1 MVRFSAQ
8 AANKRRNLDVPR
20 AERSETTAVLLWS
33 SRGARC
39 GLRRDGD
46 GPSGWRARARNSV
59 GSSDWQ
65 ALCDLEAELEAE
77 LRDEV
82 TRSSERSRRKRAEGN
97 GTSWDSPGVSSGPPT
112 RARASTE
119 RPASSRSSP
128 TASSSP
134 GYRLRR
140 QPRVWA
146 PPGRRRLRCAPSS
159 PGAVPSAATLALV
172 DRTTGSCWTRVRRR
186 PMLPRMEDLRKL
198 GARPGGA
205 PLCASARR
213 WAETTRRSR
222 PRSSSTTT
230 RCTTSTCSTE
240 NGQDSGDGVGDPR
253 WTRRRPSRSR
263 RRGRRAELGARPVR
277 PRALAGSVFQERR
290 ERLKR
295 LSRDT
300 SRAARPPFVA
310 PPAPRPRAVLGFPAR
325 SGPRKENRSS
335 SSIGGKSVFARSS
348 EIPDATPRKASH
360 THASSAGIA
369 GRAARKGEFSVAP
382 DPGNRASPR
391 REDPPPRAEGGA
403 NGDVFAAAVDATRS
417 LFDAV
422 ERRVRDAVAR
432 EMETRHRLGG
442 AQAVASPS
450 LSRARSRGRR
460 RPPRRRRRHRSN
472 RRRTRE
478 DPPRLSTTSPERWR
492 RRLRFPGSPVMGR
505 PRSAR

>member
-1 MVRFSAQ
+1 M
-8 AANKRRNLDVPR
+8 
-20 AERSETTAVLLWS
+20 ETPLGVA
-33 SRGARC
+33 G
-39 GLRRDGD
+39 
-46 GPSGWRARARNSV
+46 ARARNSV

-140 QPRVWA
+140 QPHPSWA
-146 PPGRRRLRCAPSS
+146 PSASQTPASASS
-159 PGAVPSAATLALV
+159 PGADRSPRRLALV
-172 DRTTGSCWTRVRRR
+172 DRTGGRAGRVRASHAPAGHLRALRAPR
-186 PMLPRMEDLRKL
+186 PRALRERETKT
-198 GARPGGA
+198 
-205 PLCASARR
+205 
-213 WAETTRRSR
+213 WAETTPAVASAVPAARRDR
-222 PRSSSTTT
+222 LDRLDAG
-230 RCTTSTCSTE
+230 E
-240 NGQDSGDGVGDPR
+240 NGDKKNGDDVGGPAVDAR
-253 WTRRRPSRSR
+253 AGAHRVRGGFVDDARRIS
-263 RRGRRAELGARPVR
+263 AARPVR

-300 SRAARPPFVA
+300 SRAARPPFVVGA
-310 PPAPRPRAVLGFPAR
+310 GDSARARFLKASAF
-325 SGPRKENRSS
+325 GPRKENRSS
-335 SSIGGKSVFARSS
+335 SSIGGKSVFARSFDF
-348 EIPDATPRKASH
+348 PDATPRKASH

-369 GRAARKGEFSVAP
+369 GRAAGEGAFSVAP

-442 AQAVASPS
+442 AQAVAAAGKRAEPGPAADGA
-450 LSRARSRGRR
+450 LRGVAAVIARTGEGRARIRR
-460 RPPRRRRRHRSN
+460 VC
-472 RRRTRE
+472 
-478 DPPRLSTTSPERWR
+478 R
-492 RRLRFPGSPVMGR
+492 RRLGGAGVGV
-505 PRSAR
+505 SAFRALP

>member
-1 MVRFSAQ
+1 MPSIAFDAM
-8 AANKRRNLDVPR
+8 
-20 AERSETTAVLLWS
+20 ETPLGVA
-33 SRGARC
+33 G
-39 GLRRDGD
+39 
-46 GPSGWRARARNSV
+46 ARARNSV

-140 QPRVWA
+140 QPHPSWA
-146 PPGRRRLRCAPSS
+146 PSASQTPASASS
-159 PGAVPSAATLALV
+159 PGA
-172 DRTTGSCWTRVRRR
+172 DRSPRASRWSTELGVVLDGFGR
-186 PMLPRMEDLRKL
+186 PMLPLDTSASF
-198 GARPGGA
+198 ARPGRA
-205 PLCASARR
+205 PLRER
-213 WAETTRRSR
+213 ETKTWAETTPAVASAVPAARRER
-222 PRSSSTTT
+222 LDAN
-230 RCTTSTCSTE
+230 E
-240 NGQDSGDGVGDPR
+240 NGDTGDDVGGPAVDDR
-253 WTRRRPSRSR
+253 AGAHRVRGGFVDDARSLS
-263 RRGRRAELGARPVR
+263 AARPVR
-277 PRALAGSVFQERR
+277 PRALAGSVSQERQERR
-290 ERLKR
+290 ERR
-295 LSRDT
+295 SRDT
-300 SRAARPPFVA
+300 RRAARPPFVVGA
-310 PPAPRPRAVLGFPAR
+310 GDSNRARFLKASAAR
-325 SGPRKENRSS
+325 GPRKENRSS

-369 GRAARKGEFSVAP
+369 GRAAGEGEFSVAP
-382 DPGNRASPR
+382 DPGNRASASR
-391 REDPPPRAEGGA
+391 DPPPRAVGGA

-432 EMETRHRLGG
+432 WRRDT
-442 AQAVASPS
+442 ASAARKPS
-450 LSRARSRGRR
+450 RRREASRARSRGRR

-478 DPPRLSTTSPERWR
+478 DPPRLSTTSRRRWR
-492 RRLRFPGSPVMGR
+492 RRLRFLGSPVTGR
-505 PRSAR
+505 PRSAQ

>member
-1 MVRFSAQ
+1 M
-8 AANKRRNLDVPR
+8 
-20 AERSETTAVLLWS
+20 ETPLGVA
-33 SRGARC
+33 G
-39 GLRRDGD
+39 
-46 GPSGWRARARNSV
+46 ARARNSV

-140 QPRVWA
+140 QPHPSWA
-146 PPGRRRLRCAPSS
+146 PSASQTPASASS
-159 PGAVPSAATLALV
+159 PGA
-172 DRTTGSCWTRVRRR
+172 DRSPRRSRWSIELGVVLDGFGR
-186 PMLPRMEDLRKL
+186 PMLPLDTSASF
-198 GARPGGA
+198 ARPGRA
-205 PLCASARR
+205 PLRER
-213 WAETTRRSR
+213 ETNTWAETTPAVASAVPAARRDR
-222 PRSSSTTT
+222 LDRLDAG
-230 RCTTSTCSTE
+230 E
-240 NGQDSGDGVGDPR
+240 SGDKKNGDDVGGPAVDAR
-253 WTRRRPSRSR
+253 AGARRVRGGFVDDAR
-263 RRGRRAELGARPVR
+263 RISAARPVR

-290 ERLKR
+290 ERLKTQPRYESRRASALRGRRRR
-295 LSRDT
+295 LG
-300 SRAARPPFVA
+300 
-310 PPAPRPRAVLGFPAR
+310 PRAVPESFGVRAA
-325 SGPRKENRSS
+325 E
-335 SSIGGKSVFARSS
+335 GKSIILINRRKIGFRAILRF
-348 EIPDATPRKASH
+348 PDATPRKASH

-369 GRAARKGEFSVAP
+369 GRAAGEGAFSVAP

-442 AQAVASPS
+442 AQAVASPGGRAEPGPAADGA
-450 LSRARSRGRR
+450 LRGVAAVIARTGEGRARIRR
-460 RPPRRRRRHRSN
+460 VC
-472 RRRTRE
+472 
-478 DPPRLSTTSPERWR
+478 R
-492 RRLRFPGSPVMGR
+492 RRLGGAGVGV
-505 PRSAR
+505 SAFRALP